1 MIRGLN
7 DVRSIIAAAAQRT
20 GCQSLDVAGLQQIAD
35 VLVEYRAGVLALA
48 SLTITLWASV
58 HIVQNKRDPR
68 AAAAW
73 VGLVWL
79 VPFIGCLLYL
89 LLGVNRIRRRARQL
103 TGGELE
109 PVGGWRAAAEAVP
122 SDQNLRS
129 LSALV
134 GQVTGL
140 PLTAGNE
147 VQPMEAPAALHAMGE
162 AIDAAEESVYLGSY
176 IFGNDAAGRPIAD
189 ALVRAHRRGVRVR
202 VLVDG
207 VGALYSLP
215 TIVGY
220 LRRQG
225 VVVHRFLHSIAPWR
239 MPYMNLRNHRKIL
252 VVDRQIGFT
261 GGMNI
266 RAGYMASPATVRDL
280 HFRLKGPVVAH
291 LLRSFTADW
300 HFACRELVD
309 GAYTGPAICGDVMA
323 RGISAGPDADFDKRR
338 LALLGALNRAEHHIR
353 IMTPYFVPDQT
364 IQAALNLARLRGVRV
379 DLLLPSRNN
388 LRIVQW
394 ASLFIVPWL
403 LRQGVNVYLV
413 PPPFDHSKLM
423 IVDGSWVMLG
433 SGNWDARSL
442 ALNFEFDVEC
452 YGSELGDELGAWLD
466 RRQSAS
472 RLLDQQWTASQ
483 GVARRLRNALAHLLE
498 PYL

>member
-1 MIRGLN
+1 M
-7 DVRSIIAAAAQRT
+7 
-20 GCQSLDVAGLQQIAD
+20 
-35 VLVEYRAGVLALA
+35 EYRAGALATTSITLSVLA
-48 SLTITLWASV
+48 SL
-58 HIVQNKRDPR
+58 HIVQYKRDPR

-73 VGLVWL
+73 LGLVWL
-79 VPFIGCLLYL
+79 VPFVGSLLYL
-89 LLGVNRIRRRARQL
+89 VLGVNRIRRRARQL

-109 PVGGWRAAAEAVP
+109 PLGGWRAAAEAVP
-122 SDQNLRS
+122 SDTNLRS

-140 PLTAGNE
+140 PLTAGND
-147 VQPMEAPAALHAMGE
+147 VIPLSAPQALAAMRE
-162 AIDAAEESVYLGSY
+162 AIDGARESVYLGSY
-176 IFGNDAAGRPIAD
+176 IFGNDAAGRPLAD
-189 ALVRAHRRGVRVR
+189 ALIAAHRRGVNVR

-220 LRRQG
+220 LRRHG
-225 VVVHRFLHSIAPWR
+225 VVVHRFLHSVAPWR
-239 MPYMNLRNHRKIL
+239 MPYMNLRNHRKIM
-252 VVDRQIGFT
+252 VVDRHLGFT

-266 RAGYMASPATVRDL
+266 RAGYVAEPARVRDL
-280 HFRLKGPVVAH
+280 HFRLEGPVVAQ
-291 LLRSFTADW
+291 LLRSFAADW
-300 HFACRELVD
+300 HFSCRELID
-309 GAYTGPAICGDVMA
+309 HAYRGPAICGAVMA
-323 RGISAGPDADFDKRR
+323 RGISGGPDADFDKRR
-338 LALLGALNRAEHHIR
+338 LTLLGALNRAEQRIR

-364 IQAALNLARLRGVRV
+364 IQAALNLARLRGVSV

-388 LRIVQW
+388 LPIVQW
-394 ASLFIVPWL
+394 ASFFIVPWL

-423 IVDGSWVMLG
+423 VVDDSWVMLG

-452 YGSELGDELGAWLD
+452 YGRELGAHLSGWLD
-466 RRQSAS
+466 RRQDES
-472 RLLDQQWTASQ
+472 RQLDERWVSGLGPGA
-483 GVARRLRNALAHLLE
+483 RLRHALAHLLE

>member
-1 MIRGLN
+1 
-7 DVRSIIAAAAQRT
+7 V
-20 GCQSLDVAGLQQIAD
+20 DVADAHRLTE
-35 VLVEYRAGVLALA
+35 LLTEYRAGALALA
-48 SLTITLWASV
+48 SLTLAVLASL
-58 HIVQNKRDPR
+58 HIVQRKRDPR

-73 VGLVWL
+73 LGLVWL
-79 VPFIGCLLYL
+79 VPFLGCALYL
-89 LLGVNRIRRRARQL
+89 VLGVNRIRRRARQL

-122 SDQNLRS
+122 TDPNLRS

-140 PLTAGNE
+140 PLTAGND
-147 VQPMEAPAALHAMGE
+147 VAVLDAPQAHDLMRK
-162 AIDAAEESVYLGSY
+162 AIDGARESVYLGSY
-176 IFGNDAAGRPIAD
+176 IFGNDAAGIPVAD
-189 ALVRAHRRGVRVR
+189 ALINAHRRGVRVR

-215 TIVGY
+215 TIVSY
-220 LRRQG
+220 LKRQG
-225 VVVHRFLHSIAPWR
+225 VVVHRFLHSLAPWR
-239 MPYMNLRNHRKIL
+239 MPYMNLRNHRKIM
-252 VVDRQIGFT
+252 VVDRQVGFT

-266 RAGYMASPATVRDL
+266 RAGYLAEPASIRDL
-280 HFRLKGPVVAH
+280 HFRLQGPVVSH

-300 HFACRELVD
+300 YFACRELVD
-309 GAYTGPAICGDVMA
+309 GAYRGPAMCGTVMA
-323 RGISAGPDADFDKRR
+323 RGISGGPDADFDKRR
-338 LALLGALNRAEHHIR
+338 LALLGALNRAEHRIR

-364 IQAALNLARLRGVRV
+364 LQSALNLARLRGVEV
-379 DLLLPSRNN
+379 DLFLPQKNN

-403 LRQGVNVYLV
+403 LRQGVNVYLL

-423 IVDGSWVMLG
+423 VVDDSWVMLG

-442 ALNFEFDVEC
+442 TLNFEFDVEC
-452 YGSELGDELGAWLD
+452 YCSRLGTQLSTWLD
-466 RRQSAS
+466 QRQQQAQA
-472 RLLDQQWTASQ
+472 LDQRWADAQ
-483 GVARRLRNALAHLLE
+483 GPGVRLRNAMAHLLE